1 MFKWCQLL
9 SSHKNLGSSPGSIF
23 YALWVNS
30 PIVNQFTSKSNDN
43 CFNDFMVCVN
53 LKIKSNC
60 HACFTTC
67 VHTIAVA
74 MTPPSAQFHSLW
86 RRKKFVQQR
95 TCLSQFRKFPWE
107 QYFSGF
113 IYKPVM
119 PILLP
124 LFLQSFHSTAYHSPQ
139 PPFFRHQPTAASAAN
154 PSLLIHIYLIYDASI
169 SHCLSF
175 YYFFILSPVD

>member
-1 MFKWCQLL
+1 MV
-9 SSHKNLGSSPGSIF
+9 SI
-23 YALWVNS
+23 S
-30 PIVNQFTSKSNDN
+30 
-43 CFNDFMVCVN
+43 CVSIP
-53 LKIKSNC
+53 KIKSHC

-74 MTPPSAQFHSLW
+74 MTPPSAPFHYKCASQ
-86 RRKKFVQQR
+86 KEVCT

-124 LFLQSFHSTAYHSPQ
+124 LFLQSFHYSLSTSTFF
-139 PPFFRHQPTAASAAN
+139 PPPNHHRLSAAN

-175 YYFFILSPVD
+175 CYFFILSPVD